1 MSKCKNS
8 NEVKFFSLNKN
19 GYLTKNTKNKNLFFK
34 DTGQFYWGKSASWLK
49 NESVFSGKT
58 VPFIVS
64 NKFIDVNT
72 EEDWKNLE
80 RKFKKKK

>member
-1 MSKCKNS
+1 MC
-8 NEVKFFSLNKN
+8 
-19 GYLTKNTKNKNLFFK
+19 
-34 DTGQFYWGKSASWLK
+34 
-49 NESVFSGKT
+49 KT

-80 RKFKKKK
+80 KKFKKKK